1 MPKDFQRPEPTKN
14 EKMFYEI
21 AMHLN
26 DLDHRTWSVS
36 SHVLAMGILLNVD
49 PKKMAELLTGD
60 DKTLSEYARKINDE
74 IQKIQK
80 EKAPKEGEAHSHN
93 DARSHD
99 HSHEHDHD
107 HAGHDHSHDGHT
119 H

>member
-1 MPKDFQRPEPTKN
+1 MPKDFQRPEPSKN

-49 PKKMAELLTGD
+49 PQKMAEILTGD
-60 DKTLSEYARKINDE
+60 EKQLSEYAKKINE
-74 IQKIQK
+74 AIQKIEK
-80 EKAPKEGEAHSHN
+80 EKEAKN
-93 DARSHD
+93 GGKP
-99 HSHEHDHD
+99 HD
-107 HAGHDHSHDGHT
+107 HAGHDHAHDHT
-119 H
+119 HDHDHSHEGHSH

>member
-1 MPKDFQRPEPTKN
+1 MSKDFQKPEPTKN

-36 SHVLAMGILLNVD
+36 SHVLAMGVLLKID
-49 PKKMAELLTGD
+49 PEKMAEILTAD
-60 DKTLSEYARKINDE
+60 EKVLSEYAKKINDA

-80 EKAPKEGEAHSHN
+80 EKAPKSDEKLAEKG
-93 DARSHD
+93 
-99 HSHEHDHD
+99 HE
-107 HAGHDHSHDGHT
+107 GHDHGPGEDHQH
-119 H
+119 

>member
-1 MPKDFQRPEPTKN
+1 
-14 EKMFYEI
+14 MFYEI

-36 SHVLAMGILLNVD
+36 SHVLAMGVLLNVD
-49 PKKMAELLTGD
+49 PKKMADILTGD
-60 DKTLSEYARKINDE
+60 EKVLSEYAKKINDE

-80 EKAPKEGEAHSHN
+80 EKEAKGEAP
-93 DARSHD
+93 
-99 HSHEHDHD
+99 HSHEHAHGDHGDHD
-107 HAGHDHSHDGHT
+107 HEHDHHDHSHDGHT